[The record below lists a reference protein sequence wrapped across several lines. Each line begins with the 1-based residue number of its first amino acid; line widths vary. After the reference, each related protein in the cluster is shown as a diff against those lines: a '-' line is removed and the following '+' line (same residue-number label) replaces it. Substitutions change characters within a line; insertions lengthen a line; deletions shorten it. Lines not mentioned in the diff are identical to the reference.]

1 MIDLNTNIYYLDLP
15 REIEYKLT
23 KLWITKMGMLIQ
35 TSPLELE
42 ALGLSIKDV
51 NIINNHLND
60 KGLSFIDDLTLNQRS
75 HLIKFNYSE
84 YLSTLDYFHNYDFKL
99 RYNDKISI
107 VKPLYYLY
115 RELGH
120 NLDDE
125 DKIKLNNYLSNNNL
139 SIKDLLAESQSD
151 EVKLITDI
159 LGLSNDNS
167 FVMYF
172 QNVETQ
178 TLNDYETLA
187 NTPIEQ
193 LDEYLKEKS
202 LQKKKNMILF
212 R

>member
-1 MIDLNTNIYYLDLP
+1 MIDLNLNICYLDLP

-35 TSPLELE
+35 TTPLELE
-42 ALGLSIKDV
+42 ALGLSSNDV
-51 NIINNHLND
+51 NVINNHLND
-60 KGLSFIDDLTLNQRS
+60 KELSFIDDLTINQRS

-84 YLSTLDYFHNYDFKL
+84 YLSTLDYFHSYDFNLK
-99 RYNDKISI
+99 YNDKISI

-120 NLDDE
+120 NLCDE
-125 DKIKLNNYLSNNNL
+125 DKIKLNNYLNNHNL
-139 SIKDLLAESQSD
+139 SIKDFLAESQSD

-159 LGLSNDNS
+159 LGLDNDNS

-178 TLNDYETLA
+178 TLNDYEKLA

-193 LDEYLKEKS
+193 LDEYLEEKS
-202 LQKKKNMILF
+202 LQKEKTMILF